1 MNNKTTTL
9 FWFTALTVL
18 LLSIIFYRH
27 FDSNNFGTSSLN
39 EIHRYFKIE
48 DIFPVLER
56 IVYRRHRHHH
66 QHHHHEHGHR
76 DKSTCDHYRRWD
88 SSLVS
93 LYNVSVVV
101 SVDLNGCTN
110 YSSVQKAVDDMPD
123 FSRSWMLIIVD
134 SGTYREKVV
143 VTSNKTNLIVQGK
156 GHLNTA
162 ISWNDTANSTGGT
175 RYSSTFAAL
184 APNFIAYNISFLNTA
199 PAPDPGDVG
208 AQAVAIKVSG
218 DRSAFYGCGFYGAQ
232 DTLLDDQGRHYYKEC
247 LIQGSIDFIFGN
259 GRSLFEDCNINSTA
273 KEAASGGVTGSITAH
288 GRDSSK
294 EKTGFSFVKCSIGGT
309 GKVWLGRAWGHYAT
323 TVFSKTYMSDVVAAE
338 GWNDWDDSS
347 RDQTVSFGE
356 YECYGPGAN
365 STYRVAYGK
374 QLRQSEAAP
383 YLDISF
389 IDGEEW
395 LLVNGSTRD
404 SLGFVDISAHETY
417 FSRLRSYW

>member
-27 FDSNNFGTSSLN
+27 FDSTNFRTPSLN
-39 EIHRYFKIE
+39 EIRRLFVVE
-48 DIFPVLER
+48 DIFTVLGR
-56 IVYRRHRHHH
+56 IVYRRH
-66 QHHHHEHGHR
+66 HHHHRHGHR
-76 DKSTCDHYRRWD
+76 DKSSCDHYHRWD

-101 SVDLNGCTN
+101 SVDLNGCTD
-110 YSSVQKAVDDMPD
+110 YSSVQKAVDAMPD
-123 FSRSWMLIIVD
+123 FSRSWMLITVD

-273 KEAASGGVTGSITAH
+273 KEVSSGRVTGSITAH

-294 EKTGFSFVKCSIGGT
+294 ENTGFSFVKCSIGGT

-347 RDQTVSFGE
+347 RDRTVSFGE
-356 YECYGPGAN
+356 YECYGTGAN

-374 QLRQSEAAP
+374 QLRRSEADP

-395 LLVNGSTRD
+395 LLVNNGSTRI
-404 SLGFVDISAHETY
+404 SLDFVDISTDETY
-417 FSRLRSYW
+417 FSKLRSYW